1 LSEAVIKQKLDSML
15 RTGNNESYSNAING
29 AIETPKTNNNTP
41 KQTQLSSTSNSG
53 QTNLNG
59 TPKTPKTPKSI
70 NNKNSEKQQQ
80 QQSDNDYDM
89 VYDHDDDDVDEININ
104 AITPM
109 ATPAIEASNNK
120 PSNDTKTPAKLN
132 TSTPHR
138 STPSPVD
145 VANSNKKPMS
155 ASIVVVDASPKS
167 RSESNNKLNKQQ
179 HSSARSAKSEEKK
192 TKSTTAFSSKRIGV
206 KEARVEPDSMH
217 HHFSCVKCC
226 TIL

>member
-1 LSEAVIKQKLDSML
+1 MSEAVIKQKLDSML

-29 AIETPKTNNNTP
+29 TIETPKTNNNTP

-59 TPKTPKTPKSI
+59 TPKTPKNI

-89 VYDHDDDDVDEININ
+89 VYDHDDDDDVDEININ

-120 PSNDTKTPAKLN
+120 PSNETKTPAKLN
-132 TSTPHR
+132 TTTPPR

-167 RSESNNKLNKQQ
+167 RSESNNNKLNKQQ